1 MRKLTLKYDQMR
13 ILWQYV
19 GLNKITRVRWDK
31 RCIFLIVA
39 TNNWH
44 AMTSVMSKVESN
56 HTRIFQANTNKS
68 EYLTAL
74 KEIHECGDIDDSVI
88 YNIIRHVEFT

>member
-1 MRKLTLKYDQMR
+1 MGQE
-13 ILWQYV
+13 IH
-19 GLNKITRVRWDK
+19 
-31 RCIFLIVA
+31 FLIVA

-44 AMTSVMSKVESN
+44 AMTSVVSKVESN

-74 KEIHECGDIDDSVI
+74 KEIYECGDVDDSVI
-88 YNIIRHVEFT
+88 YYIIRHVEFS